1 MKWSWKLGEI
11 AGIGIFVHWTFLI
24 LLGFIALAQV
34 GQGGGAREVL
44 AAVGFVTVV
53 FGCIVLHELGHAMA
67 ARRYHIA
74 TRDITLLPIGGLA
87 RLERMPEDPH
97 QELVVALAGPLVN
110 VAIAA
115 VLAVVLLLLG
125 GLGTLAQVD
134 WDSLVGGHFLANLL
148 FVNIFLVLFN
158 LLPAFPMDGG
168 RVLRA
173 LLHRR
178 MSYVRATQI
187 AASVGQFM
195 AIAFGMFGLLSGQF
209 MLLFIALFVYIGAQ
223 EEAHMVQMKSVF
235 KGVPVRE
242 AMMTRFRT
250 LVSDDTLAT
259 VMDELL
265 AGSQED
271 FPVVEEGRVIGL
283 LARDDVVKALAST
296 GPSARV
302 GDVMRRD
309 CGGVEETD
317 MLEKTFSRMRETAC
331 PLLPVMR
338 GDRLVGLVTLA
349 NVGEWMMLHS
359 ALENAGPR
367 AETTNLFGG
376 NR

>member
-24 LLGFIALAQV
+24 LLAFIALAQL
-34 GQGGGAREVL
+34 GQGGGAAEVL
-44 AAVGFVTVV
+44 ASLGFVTVV
-53 FGCIVLHELGHAMA
+53 FACVVLHELGHALA
-67 ARRYHIA
+67 ARHYHIA

-87 RLERMPEDPH
+87 RLERMPEEPH
-97 QELVVALAGPLVN
+97 QELVVALAGPAVN
-110 VAIAA
+110 VVIAA
-115 VLAVVLLLLG
+115 ILSAALFFMNQLG
-125 GLGTLAQVD
+125 SITQVD
-134 WDSLVGGHFLANLL
+134 WDSLTGGHFLANLL
-148 FVNIFLVLFN
+148 TVNLFLVAFN

-187 AASVGQFM
+187 AASVGQVM
-195 AIAFGMFGLLSGQF
+195 AMLFGMIGLLSGQF
-209 MLLFIALFVYIGAQ
+209 MLLFIALFVYVGAQ

-250 LVSDDTLAT
+250 LAPIDTLAT
-259 VMDELL
+259 AMDELL

-271 FPVVEEGRVIGL
+271 FPVVEDGRVVGV
-283 LARDDVVKALAST
+283 LARNDVLKALAQT
-296 GPSARV
+296 GPHARV
-302 GDVMRRD
+302 ADVMRRD
-309 CGGVEETD
+309 CGSVEETA
-317 MLEKTFSRMRETAC
+317 MLEQTFSRMQEHAC

-359 ALENAGPR
+359 ALQNAGPR
-367 AETTNLFGG
+367 GDVVNLYGTG
-376 NR
+376 R